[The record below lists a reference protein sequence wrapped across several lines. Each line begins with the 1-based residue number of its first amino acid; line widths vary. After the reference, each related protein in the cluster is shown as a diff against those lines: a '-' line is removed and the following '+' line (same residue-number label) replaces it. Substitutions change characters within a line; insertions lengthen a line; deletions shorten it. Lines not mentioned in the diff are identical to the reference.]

1 MDWHIWCGD
10 ITRLKVDAIV
20 NAANIS
26 LQGGAGVDGA
36 IHQVAGTELLYYCQ
50 KNFPSGCHT
59 GEARITPGFAL
70 PSSYVIHTPG
80 PVWQDCK
87 NNEICLLASCYH
99 SVMVLADIYQCRQ
112 IAFPAIST
120 GVYHFPV
127 DLAASI
133 AVKTIKAYAMISGYA
148 PSIILVAFGIH
159 TRCAY
164 EAALHAQQITYS
176 KEIDSNWLNDH

>member
-1 MDWHIWCGD
+1 
-10 ITRLKVDAIV
+10 
-20 NAANIS
+20 
-26 LQGGAGVDGA
+26 
-36 IHQVAGTELLYYCQ
+36 
-50 KNFPSGCHT
+50 
-59 GEARITPGFAL
+59 
-70 PSSYVIHTPG
+70 
-80 PVWQDCK
+80 
-87 NNEICLLASCYH
+87 
-99 SVMVLADIYQCRQ
+99 MVLADIYQCRQ